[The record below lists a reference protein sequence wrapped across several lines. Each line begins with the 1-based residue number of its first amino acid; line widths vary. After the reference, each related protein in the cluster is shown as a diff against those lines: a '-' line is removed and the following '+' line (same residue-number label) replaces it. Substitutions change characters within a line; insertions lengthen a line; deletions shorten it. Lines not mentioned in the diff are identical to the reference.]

1 MLRRKLKPFG
11 RKQVQILLKNCA
23 FCQQSSQSGHKQAYF
38 FANFK
43 SLPIATSDR
52 LANDCLVV
60 CALFFT
66 LEKLRSKRIR
76 RYLQR
81 IPITSPRGFATMSH
95 NPIAASLH
103 ARPVKLTAWIV
114 SGVFALFSAL
124 SLAQAPVAQPL
135 AKQGSCPSG
144 YHSSGNYCT
153 PSSSS
158 ARAALPHV
166 GSCPSGYH
174 TSGGYCLASSNS
186 SKAAIVKS
194 GSCPSGY
201 HTSGAYCLRN

>member
-1 MLRRKLKPFG
+1 MQLIFAAEQLRPK
-11 RKQVQILLKNCA
+11 
-23 FCQQSSQSGHKQAYF
+23 H
-38 FANFK
+38 
-43 SLPIATSDR
+43 
-52 LANDCLVV
+52 
-60 CALFFT
+60 
-66 LEKLRSKRIR
+66 IR

-81 IPITSPRGFATMSH
+81 IAITSQRGFASMST
-95 NPIAASLH
+95 NTTERSIRP
-103 ARPVKLTAWIV
+103 RPVKLTACIV
-114 SGVFALFSAL
+114 SVIFAFLSAP

-153 PSSSS
+153 PSSAN
-158 ARAALPHV
+158 ARVALPHV

-174 TSGGYCLASSNS
+174 TSGGYCLANSNS
-186 SKAAIVKS
+186 SKTAIVKS

>member
-1 MLRRKLKPFG
+1 MRS
-11 RKQVQILLKNCA
+11 I
-23 FCQQSSQSGHKQAYF
+23 
-38 FANFK
+38 FA
-43 SLPIATSDR
+43 S
-52 LANDCLVV
+52 
-60 CALFFT
+60 
-66 LEKLRSKRIR
+66 EKLRPKHIR

-81 IPITSPRGFATMSH
+81 ILITSPRGFAVMSP
-95 NPIAASLH
+95 NLTAASLRTR
-103 ARPVKLTAWIV
+103 AVKLTSWIV
-114 SGVFALFSAL
+114 SAAIALFNVP

-135 AKQGSCPSG
+135 ARQGSCPSG

-186 SKAAIVKS
+186 SKTAIVKS

>member
-1 MLRRKLKPFG
+1 MMTL
-11 RKQVQILLKNCA
+11 N
-23 FCQQSSQSGHKQAYF
+23 QSHS
-38 FANFK
+38 
-43 SLPIATSDR
+43 PI
-52 LANDCLVV
+52 
-60 CALFFT
+60 
-66 LEKLRSKRIR
+66 RSK
-76 RYLQR
+76 Q
-81 IPITSPRGFATMSH
+81 PTPATW
-95 NPIAASLH
+95 L
-103 ARPVKLTAWIV
+103 L
-114 SGVFALFSAL
+114 GVTFALMSATGF
-124 SLAQAPVAQPL
+124 AQAPAAQPL

>member
-1 MLRRKLKPFG
+1 M
-11 RKQVQILLKNCA
+11 
-23 FCQQSSQSGHKQAYF
+23 
-38 FANFK
+38 
-43 SLPIATSDR
+43 
-52 LANDCLVV
+52 
-60 CALFFT
+60 
-66 LEKLRSKRIR
+66 
-76 RYLQR
+76 
-81 IPITSPRGFATMSH
+81 SPNLT
-95 NPIAASLH
+95 AASL
-103 ARPVKLTAWIV
+103 RTKTVKLTAWIV
-114 SGVFALFSAL
+114 SAVIALFNVP
-124 SLAQAPVAQPL
+124 SLAQAPAAQPL

-153 PSSSS
+153 PSSPS

-186 SKAAIVKS
+186 SKTAIVKS